1 MTKTARIP
9 AALFSMVALGIALAG
24 CNGST
29 HDEGSP
35 TPAPAP
41 VPAPAPPPPP
51 PGGVGPAGGSV
62 SGPYGALVTVP
73 AGALSSNVDI
83 VVARDLSS
91 APDLSASDVDTAG
104 AGFALTPHGTGFAQ
118 AATVQVPFDSDR
130 IPTDATPAL
139 YKAEPGGA
147 FAPITTTLGSN
158 GLVANV
164 SNFSWVIPG
173 FASTR
178 PRVVYALI
186 SDNSMLKVASFKIGK
201 TDGTL
206 SGPTSTAVAGTG
218 ANSVTIHPSR
228 RFAYVT
234 NGTSG
239 VPGSAT
245 NVSVN
250 SISVYALDATTG
262 ALSGPIDTKPAN
274 ANPIGAVVHPTGKFV
289 YVVNEVRFGALLGN
303 VSVYSIDATT
313 GALTPQGTTAD
324 LGGTPA
330 TAIAFSPS
338 GRFAYVTYIPAPG
351 VLQDFDTVKTYS
363 VDAGTGL
370 LSGPIG
376 SAATG
381 DIPWAIAVTPG
392 GKFAYVA
399 SLGTQG
405 SVNDVAIYSINATS
419 GILTLR
425 SSFFLGGKPASLA
438 MDSEGRFL
446 YVARQQVDNNQN
458 LFVFSIDATSGA
470 LTQTTSLLTSN
481 GSGPIAV
488 VAEPQGQFVYATG
501 DRGIIPYFLSP
512 SSGSLSAGPPVSAGG
527 GGGTGVGD
535 PFSFAAGGTSP
546 VWVNGCTIIAD
557 NFFVFQ
563 GCPLASSVGSSTG
576 GSAGSTAVAQSP
588 THQLDVSAGVLG
600 GVITSTPAGIDYNS
614 DGPQNKIN
622 AAFTTG
628 TTVQL
633 CGAKPATSNQ
643 VVDFKWTGSG
653 GCSGSATCTFVT
665 MSADRSCHLE
675 LTVRPPG

>member
-1 MTKTARIP
+1 MSRSARVP
-9 AALFSMVALGIALAG
+9 AALFSMIALGIALAG

-29 HDEGSP
+29 QDEGSP

-41 VPAPAPPPPP
+41 APTPAPAPPPP
-51 PGGVGPAGGSV
+51 GGIGPAGGSV
-62 SGPYGALVTVP
+62 SGPYGAQVTVP
-73 AGALSSNVDI
+73 AGALSSNVAI
-83 VVARDLSS
+83 TVARDLSG
-91 APDLSASDVDTAG
+91 APDLSTSDVDTAG
-104 AGFALTPHGTGFAQ
+104 AGFALTPHATGFVQ
-118 AATVQVPFDSDR
+118 PVTVQVPFDSDR

-147 FAPITTTLGSN
+147 FAPITTTISGDS
-158 GLVANV
+158 LVANV
-164 SNFSWVIPG
+164 TNFSWVIPG
-173 FASTR
+173 YAATR
-178 PRVVYALI
+178 PRVVYALAGV
-186 SDNSMLKVASFKIGK
+186 NGANRVASFKIGK
-201 TDGTL
+201 SNGIL
-206 SGPTSTAVAGTG
+206 SGPTSTAPVGTG

-228 RFAYVT
+228 RFVYVT

-245 NVSVN
+245 NVPVN

-262 ALSGPIDTKPAN
+262 TLSGPIDTKPAN
-274 ANPIGAVVHPTGKFV
+274 GNPIGAVVHPTGKFV
-289 YVVNEVRFGALLGN
+289 YVVNEVRFGATLGN
-303 VSVYSIDATT
+303 VSVYAVDATT
-313 GALTPQGTTAD
+313 GALTAQGTTAD

-338 GRFAYVTYIPAPG
+338 GRFAYVTYILGAT
-351 VLQDFDTVKTYS
+351 VSQDFDTVKTYS
-363 VDAGTGL
+363 VDATTGL

-376 SAATG
+376 SAPTG

-405 SVNDVAIYSINATS
+405 SVNDVALYSINATS
-419 GILTLR
+419 GILTLK

-458 LFVFSIDATSGA
+458 LFVFRIDAASGA

-501 DRGIIPYFLSP
+501 DGGVIPYVLNP
-512 SSGSLSAGPPVSAGG
+512 ASGTLTAGPPVPAGG

-535 PFSFAAGGTSP
+535 PFFFAAGGTSP

-563 GCPLASSVGSSTG
+563 ACPLSSGVGSSGG

-622 AAFTTG
+622 AAFATG

-633 CGAKPATSNQ
+633 CGSKPATLNQ

-653 GCSGSATCTFVT
+653 GCSGSATCTSVN
-665 MSADRSCHLE
+665 MGADRSCHLE